1 MEIRKQGSFCQVVFN
16 IGGTWLNF
24 MLDTYENRKVIREW
38 LDNLISD
45 RLNEKITSI
54 HKKDTSRAILYSI
67 QNKTD
72 RLELELTE
80 RDYLK
85 ITVVFRNPNV
95 TKYQP
100 DSVLEFETYVPPFK
114 IASELLV
121 LSPDYV
127 KYSDELN
134 KILGGVG
141 QRPSLDDSISYHDVF
156 RKDMI
161 FPKKLSISQRTEFI
175 NCIQKCIP
183 KLSDV
188 DLITLREMIIDVKE
202 QE

>member
-1 MEIRKQGSFCQVVFN
+1 MEIRKQGGFCQVIFN
-16 IGGTWLNF
+16 IGGTSLNF
-24 MLDTYENRKVIREW
+24 MLDTYENKKVIREW

-54 HKKDTSRAILYSI
+54 HKKDKSRAILYSI

-95 TKYQP
+95 TKYRP
-100 DSVLEFETYVPPFK
+100 NSVLEFETYVPPFR

-134 KILGGVG
+134 KILGDVE
-141 QRPSLDDSISYHDVF
+141 QRPSLDDDISYHDIF
-156 RKDMI
+156 QKDVI

-175 NCIQKCIP
+175 DYIQGLVP
-183 KLSDV
+183 KLSDM
-188 DLITLREMIIDVKE
+188 DLITLRELFVVNE

>member
-1 MEIRKQGSFCQVVFN
+1 MEIRKQGGLCQIVFRTDG
-16 IGGTWLNF
+16 ILINF
-24 MLDTYENRKVIREW
+24 MLDTYENTKVIREW

-85 ITVVFRNPNV
+85 ITVVFRNPNI

-127 KYSDELN
+127 KYSDELSM
-134 KILGGVG
+134 ILGDVE
-141 QRPSLDDSISYHDVF
+141 QRPSLDDDVSYHDVF
-156 RKDMI
+156 QKDVI
-161 FPKKLSISQRTEFI
+161 LPKKLSISQRAEFI
-175 NCIQKCIP
+175 DYIQKLIP
-183 KLSDV
+183 KLSDI
-188 DLITLREMIIDVKE
+188 DLITLREMIVVKPE
-202 QE
+202 